1 MSLLRLALVVAAATA
16 AKKPPPKR
24 VALVSFAAPWDYGPY
39 AHQLRELAEHWLA
52 THHVVWIGL
61 SGTVDRIQ
69 YGAPKISPLVG
80 YRGAGM
86 SKDPVKKVSKLN
98 RIFVL
103 TQRPFLHVSELQLCE
118 DGVGATRRHRDA
130 VNTPVRAS
138 RGSFVT
144 VIAQAPERRHPPHGR
159 AHEPPGCD
167 ERQVGQGLY

>member
-1 MSLLRLALVVAAATA
+1 MTPLRALLTISLAAA

-118 DGVGATRRHRDA
+118 DGVGATVTPSTRPSERLRMFRDCLVPRRKRKRS
-130 VNTPVRAS
+130 TS
-138 RGSFVT
+138 RSRSAT
-144 VIAQAPERRHPPHGR
+144 
-159 AHEPPGCD
+159 
-167 ERQVGQGLY
+167 